1 MKSSS
6 SQKKKCTKFVR
17 KGHESVTRRR
27 VKRHLIT
34 KGKLKKTFRKSG
46 TIPQTGESER
56 GKEREGKERAK
67 TKVLPC
73 DALPHARP
81 AIAANLQVC
90 VFVFFFQTFSIFRM
104 SSSASS
110 FWDVMMHDTH
120 KLASTIAGTP
130 SKLSEAFF
138 TMGS

>member
-6 SQKKKCTKFVR
+6 TQKMRCTKFMR
-17 KGHESVTRRR
+17 KGQEGVTRRR
-27 VKRHLIT
+27 VKRNSIT
-34 KGKLKKTFRKSG
+34 KGKLNRHSESQEQFHKQKRARGKK
-46 TIPQTGESER
+46 SER
-56 GKEREGKERAK
+56 EKSERKRKCFRVMHCRTHALQS
-67 TKVLPC
+67 LPTC
-73 DALPHARP
+73 KC
-81 AIAANLQVC
+81 VC
-90 VFVFFFQTFSIFRM
+90 SFFFQTFSIFRM

-110 FWDVMMHDTH
+110 FWEVMMHDTH